1 MIFQSRLLRLLLV
14 NLPPA
19 VLLTSRLLVDLSA
32 AVLLT
37 SLLLVDLSAAALLTS
52 LEQTQSLSPT
62 LSLPVSAGLTVTDLT
77 CCLRFWQNRQG
88 PHLLLSLQVG
98 WSAKLQPLIIM
109 RN

>member
-32 AVLLT
+32 AALLT
-37 SLLLVDLSAAALLTS
+37 SLLLVDLSGAVLLTS
-52 LEQTQSLSPT
+52 LGQTQSLSPT
-62 LSLPVSAGLTVTDLT
+62 LSLTVSPGLTLTDMT

-98 WSAKLQPLIIM
+98 WSG
-109 RN
+109 